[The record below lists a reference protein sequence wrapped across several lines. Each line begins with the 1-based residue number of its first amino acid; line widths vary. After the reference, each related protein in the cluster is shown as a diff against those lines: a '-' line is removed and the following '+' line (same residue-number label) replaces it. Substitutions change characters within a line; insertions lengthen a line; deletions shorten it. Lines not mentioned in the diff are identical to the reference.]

1 MDFKLIEQ
9 AVDEIFDEIVA
20 FRRELHMTPE
30 VSDFEVITPQKIAER
45 LKKIPIEVKEK
56 VGRNGVVGLIRGKN
70 SENSK
75 TILLRA
81 DMDALPINE
90 ESGVEFSS
98 KIPNVM
104 HACGH
109 DMHCAMLLGAATV
122 LSKFRDELDG
132 NVKFMFQPAEELAPT
147 GGSRAMMADGVL
159 ENPKVDEAYAL
170 HVYGVPTGAIAFR
183 PGVANSR
190 SDRIKI
196 EIIGKSAH
204 GSLPNEGKDAI
215 VAAANVITGVQ
226 SIISRNL
233 GPSENAVITI
243 GTIKGGDRYNVIS
256 ETVTL
261 EGTVRTFSDKVVNL
275 IKERLAIVVNDIASA
290 YGCIGK
296 LNYYDGYDFIYND
309 LKLSQN
315 VIDSLTPILG
325 KENIIIQ
332 ENPLPTGED
341 FSFVTKKVPSVFMW
355 LGTESEV
362 NNGRCILHNS
372 KFLADENTIKYG
384 IKVMCKVVIDSF
396 SKKS

>member
-1 MDFKLIEQ
+1 MDFKLVEK
-9 AVDEIFDEIVA
+9 AVNEIFDEIVS

-30 VSDFEVITPQKIAER
+30 VSEFEVITPEKIAER

-56 VGRNGVVGLIRGKN
+56 VGKNGVVGLIRGKN
-70 SENSK
+70 GKNSK

-98 KIPNVM
+98 KISNVM

-109 DMHCAMLLGAATV
+109 DMHCAMLYGAAII
-122 LSKFRDELDG
+122 LNKFKDELAG
-132 NVKFMFQPAEELAPT
+132 NVKFMFQPAEELSPT
-147 GGSRAMMADGVL
+147 GGSRAMMDDGVL
-159 ENPKVDEAYAL
+159 ENPTVNEAYAL
-170 HVYGVPTGAIAFR
+170 HVYGIPTGSIAFR

-196 EIIGKSAH
+196 EITGKSAH

-215 VAAANVITGVQ
+215 VAAANVITGLQ

-243 GTIKGGDRYNVIS
+243 GTIKGGDRYNVIP

-261 EGTVRTFSDKVVNL
+261 DGTVRTFSDKVVNT
-275 IKERLAIVVNDIASA
+275 IKERLEVVVNDIASA
-290 YGCIGK
+290 YGCVGK
-296 LNYYDGYDFIYND
+296 LSYYDGYDFIYND
-309 LKLSQN
+309 LQLSQN
-315 VIDSLTPILG
+315 VIDSLTPLLG

-332 ENPLPTGED
+332 ESPLPTGED
-341 FSFVTKKVPSVFMW
+341 FSFVTKRVPSVFMW
-355 LGTESEV
+355 LGTESET
-362 NNGRCILHNS
+362 NKGRCILHNS
-372 KFLADENTIKYG
+372 KFLPDENTIKYG
-384 IKVMCKVVIDSF
+384 IKVMCKLVFDSF